1 MNVLLTG
8 CAAIALYVAVTVR
21 TSGHVN
27 RNGALLPPLSL
38 TGGLAGLAL
47 VAHAANLYPMAV
59 TPAGLNLGVFTAASL
74 IAWLVSLSTL
84 VVACNRPVVS
94 LAVVVLPFSALV
106 IGASLLFSNQNLVPQ
121 SPGLA
126 LHIACSLVAYSLF
139 VIAAVQAGYLAFAER
154 QLRRHT
160 PVLRFLPPLPVMESM
175 MFQLVGVAF
184 ALLTIGLATGAVHI
198 VDVRGQHLSHKIVFS
213 VLAWS
218 TFGALLYGRLRHRW
232 RGRRAVKYVI
242 VGVVFLALGFFGSKI
257 ALELILE
264 RT

>member
-74 IAWLVSLSTL
+74 IAWLVSLGTL

-184 ALLTIGLATGAVHI
+184 AHEIPVDAGDPQQLLLRVGAPRVAAGPRPNASSHSRRI
-198 VDVRGQHLSHKIVFS
+198 ERPDQDHMKPVPSSWALSP
-213 VLAWS
+213 
-218 TFGALLYGRLRHRW
+218 
-232 RGRRAVKYVI
+232 
-242 VGVVFLALGFFGSKI
+242 
-257 ALELILE
+257 
-264 RT
+264 